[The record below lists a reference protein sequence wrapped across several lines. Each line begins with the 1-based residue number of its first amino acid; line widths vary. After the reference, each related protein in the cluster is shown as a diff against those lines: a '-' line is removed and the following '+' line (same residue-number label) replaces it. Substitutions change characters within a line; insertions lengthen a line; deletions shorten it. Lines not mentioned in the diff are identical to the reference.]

1 MRRSD
6 RWGAFRFGL
15 RTRRL
20 LSSGY
25 AFARTWWVGGFAL
38 SEGGLATARAA
49 ADRAEAA
56 VEDDDEKASRAQDAA
71 QRGAA
76 WLRMADANGSAVHPD
91 PARGR
96 VGGPGSSVSSASV
109 WIPFSV
115 AAIGCRQRRQT
126 PVVDHKQMRP
136 GLVGHGQPRTATKGK
151 PHVALALRRAD

>member
-15 RTRRL
+15 RTRRF

-76 WLRMADANGSAVHPD
+76 WLRSYREKRHTP
-91 PARGR
+91 R
-96 VGGPGSSVSSASV
+96 VGTQAAGEQCLAHQQNPDSGFCSLARMSLSGP
-109 WIPFSV
+109 
-115 AAIGCRQRRQT
+115 
-126 PVVDHKQMRP
+126 
-136 GLVGHGQPRTATKGK
+136 
-151 PHVALALRRAD
+151 